1 MESMRNQGMKKAQ
14 ARERMY
20 ELLNMVELEHKFA
33 SRYPHEVSG
42 GQCQRAAIARALAP
56 NPQLIICD
64 EATSALDVTVQA
76 QIVELLR
83 KLQREQG
90 LSLLLI
96 CHDLALVQALCE
108 RVLVMY
114 QGKIVEQGVPDE
126 VIRHPR
132 EEYTK
137 VLVDS
142 VF

>member
-1 MESMRNQGMKKAQ
+1 M
-14 ARERMY
+14 
-20 ELLNMVELEHKFA
+20 
-33 SRYPHEVSG
+33 
-42 GQCQRAAIARALAP
+42 
-56 NPQLIICD
+56 IICD